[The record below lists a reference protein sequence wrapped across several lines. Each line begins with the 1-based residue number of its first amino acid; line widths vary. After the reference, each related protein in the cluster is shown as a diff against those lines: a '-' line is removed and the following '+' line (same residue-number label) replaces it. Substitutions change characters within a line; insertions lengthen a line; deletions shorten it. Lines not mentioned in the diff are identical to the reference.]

1 MAVTLLLAILGCREG
16 PDVRRNSPLVQG
28 SDSLQRMGYT
38 IQVGAF
44 ADMNNAVQL
53 AEKLESWGV
62 EAYHFRD
69 PEGLYTVRFGNYP
82 YRDSAR
88 REAESLMTAGIIH
101 AYFLVGP
108 QDYAADDGR
117 YLDSEAVR
125 KRIVATAKQYIGI
138 EYRWGGQSP
147 DTGFDCSGLTMAVY
161 RLNGLSLPRSSWHQ
175 WKTGKAVDFEDL
187 AAGDLVFFATSKSG
201 KVSHVGI
208 YIGEYKFLHAPRS
221 GREICVSSL
230 KQQYY
235 KSRYLGARTY
245 L

>member
-1 MAVTLLLAILGCREG
+1 MLLAILGCREG
-16 PDVRRNSPLVQG
+16 PDVRRNSALVQG
-28 SDSLQRMGYT
+28 WNSLQPIGYT

-44 ADMNNAVQL
+44 ADMSNAVQF
-53 AEKLESWGV
+53 AEKLESRGLD
-62 EAYHFRD
+62 AYHFRD
-69 PEGLYTVRFGNYP
+69 SEGLYKVRFGNYP
-82 YRDSAR
+82 SMDSAR
-88 REAESLMTAGIIH
+88 RKAESLMTAGIIH

-117 YLDSEAVR
+117 YRDSEALR
-125 KRIVATAKQYIGI
+125 KRIVAAAKQYIGI
-138 EYRWGGQSP
+138 EYRWGGESP

-161 RLNGLSLPRSSWHQ
+161 RLNGLSLPRSSWRQ
-175 WKTGKAVDFEDL
+175 WKTGKAVDFDDL
-187 AAGDLVFFATSKSG
+187 AAGDLVFFATAKNG

-221 GREICVSSL
+221 GRAICISSL
-230 KQQYY
+230 KQKYY